1 MFRACAELDVASV
14 AIYSAE
20 DRIQQHRYKADESY
34 LVGGPGTTPVGAYL
48 DHERVLAVCK
58 ENGVEAVHP
67 GYGFLSENAE
77 FARRCAE
84 EGVVFVGP
92 DPETLERLGDKT
104 RARQAAEEAG
114 VPVVPGTSEAALSA
128 EGALLQADAI
138 GFPVI
143 IKAAMGGGG
152 RGMRVIYQRADF
164 KAQFARASNEALAAF
179 GDGRMFVEKFVQNPR
194 HIEIQILADG
204 YGNVVHL
211 HERDCSVQRR
221 HQKVVEMAP
230 SFGLPP
236 ATQAALYADAVR
248 LCQHV
253 GYKCAGTVE
262 FMVSEDGSYYFLE
275 VNPRVQVEHTVTE
288 EVTGIDIVQSQIRI
302 AGGASLADLGIASQ
316 ADVGVSGF
324 AIQARVTSE
333 DPANNFQPDSGRLVS
348 YRAPGGL
355 GIRLDGSITSGGYIS
370 PHYDSLMVKV
380 TAKSAN
386 FETSR
391 KRLERAL
398 QEFRIRGIKTN
409 IPFIMNVLRHPSFK
423 NSTVTTDFVGDT
435 PELFDFDSPNSDPV
449 SKYLRYVAEMVVN
462 GPQHAGAVGPP
473 PSEVDPTIP
482 DPAPLI
488 ESLGAGEVH
497 AETGQLR
504 GWRDV
509 LQAEGPEGYAR
520 ALRAHSGLLLTDT
533 TWRDAHQSVLATRL
547 RTIDMLKVAPYT
559 GAAMRGLA
567 SLEMWGGATF
577 DVSYRF
583 LYESPWERLSKL
595 REAVPHVPFQMLL
608 RGANGVGY
616 SAYPDNV
623 VKDFVRQAKAE
634 GVDVFRVFDSLNY
647 VDNLK
652 FGMEAVRSAGGVVEG
667 TVCYTGDLSNPG
679 ETKYTLDYYLR
690 LARTLVDEG
699 VHILGIKDM
708 AGLLKP
714 NSCRTLISALR
725 REFPDVPIHVH
736 THDTAGMG
744 VSSMLACAEAGA
756 DVVDGC
762 IDSMSGMT
770 SQPSIGALI
779 NAVKGTPLETGIDP
793 KGLVPLATYWD
804 QARGLYAPFESGLKS
819 GTSDVYEHEMPGGQ
833 YTNLKFQAMQN
844 GLGAEWDAVKEAYAA
859 ANRLMGNIVKVTP
872 SSKVVGDLAQ
882 FIVANNLTEESL
894 LEEADTLSFPSSVVD
909 FMQGYLGVPEGGF
922 PEPLRTKVLKGATP
936 IEGRPGE
943 SLPPV
948 DLGDLKIK
956 LQEEYGKYSLDER
969 DVISAA
975 MYPDVFKTYRTVKAQ
990 YGDLGCMPTRLFLTP
1005 MKVDE
1010 EVSIEVE
1017 RGVSVLIKYKA
1028 VGELLSTGERE
1039 VFFEVNGI
1047 PRVVDVLDKT
1057 QEETTAKEKNEK
1069 ADPDAIGSVGAPM
1082 SGSVVEVQVKAGSR
1096 VQAGEPLV
1104 VLTAMK
1110 METTVSAPCSGRVA
1124 HVGVIAGDAVAAG
1137 DLLTLIEA

>member
-1 MFRACAELDVASV
+1 
-14 AIYSAE
+14 
-20 DRIQQHRYKADESY
+20 
-34 LVGGPGTTPVGAYL
+34 
-48 DHERVLAVCK
+48 
-58 ENGVEAVHP
+58 
-67 GYGFLSENAE
+67 
-77 FARRCAE
+77 
-84 EGVVFVGP
+84 
-92 DPETLERLGDKT
+92 
-104 RARQAAEEAG
+104 
-114 VPVVPGTSEAALSA
+114 
-128 EGALLQADAI
+128 
-138 GFPVI
+138 
-143 IKAAMGGGG
+143 MGGGG

-211 HERDCSVQRR
+211 HECDCSVQRR

-262 FMVSEDGSYYFLE
+262 FMVAEDGSYYFLE

-423 NSTVTTDFVGDT
+423 SSTVTTDFVGDT

-473 PSEVDPTIP
+473 PSVVDPTIP

-488 ESLGAGEVH
+488 ESLGPGEVH

-679 ETKYTLDYYLR
+679 ETKYTVDYYLR
-690 LARTLVDEG
+690 LARALVDEG

-793 KGLVPLATYWD
+793 KGLGPL
-804 QARGLYAPFESGLKS
+804 
-819 GTSDVYEHEMPGGQ
+819 
-833 YTNLKFQAMQN
+833 
-844 GLGAEWDAVKEAYAA
+844 A

-1010 EVSIEVE
+1010 EVSIEAE

-1039 VFFEVNGI
+1039 VFFEVNGS

-1082 SGSVVEVQVKAGSR
+1082 SGSVVEVQVKA
-1096 VQAGEPLV
+1096 E
-1104 VLTAMK
+1104 
-1110 METTVSAPCSGRVA
+1110 
-1124 HVGVIAGDAVAAG
+1124 
-1137 DLLTLIEA
+1137 